1 MIDRLHDVPHLEPGD
16 GGYDD
21 ARRVWNAIVDN
32 RPAVV
37 VRPTT
42 VEHVRRA
49 VQVARDSD
57 VELGIRCGGHSAVGH
72 SVPDGGLMLD
82 LGNLAE
88 VTVDPAAMRARVQGG
103 ALLGALDR
111 ATQRH
116 GLAVTAGNV
125 SHTGVGGLTLGGGY
139 GWLARKYGLA
149 CDNVESFEVVTADGA
164 LVRASA
170 DENPDLFWGLRGGGG
185 NFGVVTNFEFRLHE
199 TGTRSLTVEVD
210 FPLDEGVDVMRR
222 WRDLLADAPREATF
236 TADIGPGSV
245 LTVGYVWTGD
255 PSDADFTAGM
265 ALVPRARA
273 LGERILDRSYLELQF
288 QADAVHAHA
297 VRRYAKSH
305 YLTALPDDAIEAFVL
320 RGTADGRADGEVP
333 LPTVG
338 LQAYGGA
345 IGDLADGETAFSHRG
360 TLVEYSA
367 GLRWDDPALDEPYI
381 ASARRAAMSLDPF
394 ASGVYVNSIS
404 DEGTAGLR
412 RAYSAQQLDRLTQVK
427 DTWDPDNVFHLNANI
442 PPSRRL

>member
-1 MIDRLHDVPHLEPGD
+1 
-16 GGYDD
+16 
-21 ARRVWNAIVDN
+21 VWNAIVDN

-103 ALLGALDR
+103 ALLGARDR

-210 FPLDEGVDVMRR
+210 FPLDDGVDVMHR

-245 LTVGYVWTGD
+245 LTTGYVWTGD

-265 ALVPRARA
+265 ALVPRVRA
-273 LGERILDRSYLELQF
+273 LGRAPLGERILDRSYLDCSSRPMPYTPTPCAATPRATSSQPYPTTRS
-288 QADAVHAHA
+288 
-297 VRRYAKSH
+297 RRSYCAAPQTAAPMARCRCRLWGCRPTAAPSATSRTAKPHSVIGARSWS
-305 YLTALPDDAIEAFVL
+305 TAPA
-320 RGTADGRADGEVP
+320 
-333 LPTVG
+333 
-338 LQAYGGA
+338 
-345 IGDLADGETAFSHRG
+345 
-360 TLVEYSA
+360 SA
-367 GLRWDDPALDEPYI
+367 GTTPGWTSRTSPV
-381 ASARRAAMSLDPF
+381 RAARPCRWTRSPA
-394 ASGVYVNSIS
+394 ASTSTRS
-404 DEGTAGLR
+404 
-412 RAYSAQQLDRLTQVK
+412 
-427 DTWDPDNVFHLNANI
+427 
-442 PPSRRL
+442 

>member
-1 MIDRLHDVPHLEPGD
+1 M
-16 GGYDD
+16 
-21 ARRVWNAIVDN
+21 
-32 RPAVV
+32 
-37 VRPTT
+37 
-42 VEHVRRA
+42 
-49 VQVARDSD
+49 
-57 VELGIRCGGHSAVGH
+57 
-72 SVPDGGLMLD
+72 
-82 LGNLAE
+82 
-88 VTVDPAAMRARVQGG
+88 
-103 ALLGALDR
+103 
-111 ATQRH
+111 
-116 GLAVTAGNV
+116 
-125 SHTGVGGLTLGGGY
+125 
-139 GWLARKYGLA
+139 
-149 CDNVESFEVVTADGA
+149 
-164 LVRASA
+164 
-170 DENPDLFWGLRGGGG
+170 
-185 NFGVVTNFEFRLHE
+185 
-199 TGTRSLTVEVD
+199 
-210 FPLDEGVDVMRR
+210 
-222 WRDLLADAPREATF
+222 
-236 TADIGPGSV
+236 
-245 LTVGYVWTGD
+245 
-255 PSDADFTAGM
+255 
-265 ALVPRARA
+265 
-273 LGERILDRSYLELQF
+273 
-288 QADAVHAHA
+288 
-297 VRRYAKSH
+297 RRYAKSH